1 MSDQHLNLD
10 TVDVDG
16 AVRELAADAGFDRA
30 DFLKRG
36 ALASGGVLVGGM
48 FAGQFLGVAEAAIST
63 KRKSAANDLKI
74 LNFALTLEYLE
85 AEFYDRALKNA
96 AFKDAQYKRFGEIV
110 AIHEAKHVAFLKK
123 VLGSNAVKKPSFD
136 FKDTVT
142 DPAKFAATAQVL
154 EDTGVSAYL
163 GQVTN
168 IKQSVV
174 LGAAGTIATVEA
186 RHASWIR
193 YLNGGASEQTPIA
206 DLPAPATFD
215 KRKSE
220 KTILAAV
227 KDTGFITG

>member
-1 MSDQHLNLD
+1 MSNPLNLE

-16 AVRELAADAGFDRA
+16 AVREMAADAGFDRA

-36 ALASGGVLVGGM
+36 ALAGGGVLVGGM
-48 FAGQFLGVAEAAIST
+48 FAGEFLGVAEAAIST
-63 KRKSAANDLKI
+63 KRKSVANDIKI
-74 LNFALTLEYLE
+74 LNFALTLEFLE
-85 AEFYDRALKNA
+85 AEFYEQAVTNNA
-96 AFKDAQYKRFGEIV
+96 FSNAQYKRFGEIV
-110 AIHEAKHVAFLKK
+110 ALHEANHVKFLRSALGKK
-123 VLGSNAVKKPSFD
+123 AVKKPSFD

-168 IKQSVV
+168 VKQDAI

-193 YLNGGASEQTPIA
+193 FLNGGASEQTPVA
-206 DLPAPATFD
+206 DLPAPATLD
-215 KRKSE
+215 KPKSE
-220 KTILAAV
+220 KAILSAV
-227 KDTGFITG
+227 EETGFITG